1 MHEFK
6 IQEFHLVQI
15 PSPAEEVD
23 VPKLF
28 YPQLQAET
36 QFI

>member
-15 PSPAEEVD
+15 PSPAEVD